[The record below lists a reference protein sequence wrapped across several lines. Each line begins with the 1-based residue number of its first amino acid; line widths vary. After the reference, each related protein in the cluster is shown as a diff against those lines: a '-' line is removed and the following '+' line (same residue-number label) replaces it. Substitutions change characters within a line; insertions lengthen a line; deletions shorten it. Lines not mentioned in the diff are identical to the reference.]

1 MKRTTEKNIH
11 DSKVLERPVRKA
23 VNMPTRLI
31 LGDQT
36 YDGFVVNISA
46 RGVGMFLN
54 TAFNENIIN
63 CQKGTILT
71 LELQSIL
78 GETISLE
85 CVIQRLRIQKCSK
98 HDLITNIGM
107 EVVAPPNNFVTM
119 FESLC

>member
-23 VNMPTRLI
+23 VNMPSRLI
-31 LGDQT
+31 LGDQI

-46 RGVGMFLN
+46 RGVGMFVT
-54 TAFNENIIN
+54 TAFNENIMN

-85 CVIQRLRIQKCSK
+85 CVIQRLRIQKCST

-107 EVVAPPNNFVTM
+107 EVVAPPNNFVAM